1 MSLNDILLYV
11 KDSDNKIIILVII
24 MLLLQL
30 IEISPIQLSPWSA
43 IRRGIS
49 KLLIY
54 DIQQE
59 IQQLAIEIKTLNYK
73 LDTHITESIEADLRA
88 RRSTILRAAADI
100 AAGKDL
106 NEEHLNYL
114 VSECDA
120 YRQYCKNNNIQN
132 GVAKVNMAIIYKAYK
147 KKMEKDFIEGGLEQ
161 DESNRIGHN
170 RTKWTN
176 RFGHITRLY
185 SIFKKDVLSIKK

>member
-1 MSLNDILLYV
+1 MSINDILLYI
-11 KDSDNKIIILVII
+11 KDGDNKFIILVII

-43 IRRGIS
+43 IRRWLA

-59 IQQLAIEIKTLNYK
+59 IQQLAIEVKTLNHK

-100 AAGKDL
+100 TAGENL
-106 NEEHLNYL
+106 NEEHLSYL

-132 GVAKVNMAIIYKAYK
+132 GVAKVNMEIIYKAYK
-147 KKMEKDFIEGGLEQ
+147 KEIEKDFKKGGLKQ
-161 DESNRIGHN
+161 NESN
-170 RTKWTN
+170 
-176 RFGHITRLY
+176 
-185 SIFKKDVLSIKK
+185 

>member
-11 KDSDNKIIILVII
+11 KDGDNKFIILVII

-43 IRRGIS
+43 IRKGLNR
-49 KLLIY
+49 LLIY

-59 IQQLAIEIKTLNYK
+59 IQQLAMEIKTLNYK

-100 AAGKDL
+100 TAGKDL

-132 GVAKVNMAIIYKAYK
+132 GVAKVNMEIIYKAYK
-147 KKMEKDFIEGGLEQ
+147 KKMEKDFIKGGLEQ
-161 DESNRIGHN
+161 DENN
-170 RTKWTN
+170 
-176 RFGHITRLY
+176 
-185 SIFKKDVLSIKK
+185 